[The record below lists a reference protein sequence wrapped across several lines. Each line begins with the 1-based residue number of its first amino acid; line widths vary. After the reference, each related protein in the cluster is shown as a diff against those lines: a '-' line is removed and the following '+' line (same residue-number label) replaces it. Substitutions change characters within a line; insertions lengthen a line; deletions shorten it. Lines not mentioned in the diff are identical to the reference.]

1 MSDAHIK
8 TCINRYDS
16 GAYTPMQFLDA
27 MRHNMGGHTATL
39 NDHLRGHCDD
49 DDDGTDEDVAQT
61 TDQTPPQDTAITSE
75 PGTRS

>member
-1 MSDAHIK
+1 MRTSKPALIATTVARIHR
-8 TCINRYDS
+8 CS
-16 GAYTPMQFLDA
+16 SWTPCVT
-27 MRHNMGGHTATL
+27 HNMGGHTATL